1 MIAENS
7 RPTVIGVLFDG
18 LAYGS
23 LLFLVSLGLSVQMG
37 LMNFVN
43 LAHGAFAMAGGYIC
57 VVAMTRYGVPFL
69 AALPLAFVASAVAGA
84 ILERL
89 LYRRL
94 YGASHLDQVLFSIGL
109 TFMSIAAATWF
120 FGASQQP
127 VRLPAFLR
135 GQVHLGGVDFGVYR
149 IFLLAVVAALTV
161 ALGALIE
168 RTRFGAQVR
177 AAVDDARAARGLGID
192 VDRVFTAAF
201 ALGSGLAG
209 LGGALGI
216 EVLGLDSAFPLK
228 FMVYFLLV
236 VVVGGAGT
244 LQGPLVAAMILGV
257 CDVAGK
263 YYVPEAGAF
272 MIYAVMVVLLLVF
285 PAGLL
290 GRRS

>member
-1 MIAENS
+1 M
-7 RPTVIGVLFDG
+7 IGVAFDG

-43 LAHGAFAMAGGYIC
+43 LAHGAFAMAGGFVA
-57 VVAMTRYGVPFL
+57 VVLMSRFGVPFL
-69 AALPLAFVASAVAGA
+69 ATLPIAFAATALAGA

-109 TFMSIAAATWF
+109 AFMSMAAATWI

-135 GQVHLGGVDFGVYR
+135 GQWHWGGVDFGVYR
-149 IFLLAVVAALTV
+149 VFLLAVVAALTL
-161 ALGALIE
+161 ALAALLG

-177 AAVDDARAARGLGID
+177 AAVDDERAARGLGID

-216 EVLGLDSAFPLK
+216 DVLGLDAAFPLK

-244 LQGPLVAAMILGV
+244 IAGPLAAAMILGV
-257 CDVAGK
+257 CDVAAK
-263 YYVPEAGAF
+263 YYVPAAGAF
-272 MIYAVMVVLLLVF
+272 AIYAVMVVLLLAF

-290 GRRS
+290 GRRA

>member
-1 MIAENS
+1 
-7 RPTVIGVLFDG
+7 VIGVAFDG

-43 LAHGAFAMAGGYIC
+43 LAHGAFAMAGGFVA
-57 VVAMTRYGVPFL
+57 VVLMSRFGVPFL
-69 AALPLAFVASAVAGA
+69 ATLPIAFAATALAGA

-109 TFMSIAAATWF
+109 AFMSMAAATWI

-135 GQVHLGGVDFGVYR
+135 GQLHFAGADFGVYR
-149 IFLLAVVAALTV
+149 LFLLAVVAALTLALV
-161 ALGALIE
+161 ALLGG
-168 RTRFGAQVR
+168 TRFGAQVR

-216 EVLGLDSAFPLK
+216 DVLGLDAAFPLK

-244 LQGPLVAAMILGV
+244 LAGPLAAAMILGV
-257 CDVAGK
+257 CDVAAK
-263 YYVPEAGAF
+263 YYVPALGAF
-272 MIYAVMVVLLLVF
+272 TIYAVMVALLLAF

-290 GRRS
+290 GRRA

>member
-1 MIAENS
+1 M
-7 RPTVIGVLFDG
+7 IGVAFDG

-43 LAHGAFAMAGGYIC
+43 LAHGAFAMAGGFVA
-57 VVAMTRYGVPFL
+57 VVLMSRFGVPFL
-69 AALPLAFVASAVAGA
+69 ATLPIAFAATALAGA

-109 TFMSIAAATWF
+109 AFMSMAAATWI

-135 GQVHLGGVDFGVYR
+135 GQLHFAGADFGVYR
-149 IFLLAVVAALTV
+149 LFLLAVVAALTLALV
-161 ALGALIE
+161 ALLGG
-168 RTRFGAQVR
+168 TRFGAQVR

-216 EVLGLDSAFPLK
+216 DVLGLDAAFPLK

-244 LQGPLVAAMILGV
+244 LAGPLAAAMILGV
-257 CDVAGK
+257 CDVAAK
-263 YYVPEAGAF
+263 YYVPALGAF
-272 MIYAVMVVLLLVF
+272 TIYAVMVALLLAF

-290 GRRS
+290 GRRA